1 MAKRP
6 RKRAAKTAGRPRKV
20 NQVLLNRMIELR
32 KQGFSCQEIAQKVER
47 SERTVRRYTRG
58 IRPQVAVVTKAKPV
72 DVLAACGKI
81 ILYGRDQLELTTQ
94 EVDFLFKK
102 VRKIFE
108 SRDPVTREWLA
119 ADSKARMDFLFNEV
133 LPPAMGEIKIRR
145 WIERFREQV
154 GDSGM
159 TDEEVRDESGQS
171 ADRLL
176 PQ

>member
-1 MAKRP
+1 MARQKP
-6 RKRAAKTAGRPRKV
+6 RQPPKAAGRPRKV

-32 KQGFSCQEIAQKVER
+32 KQGFSCQEIAQKVQR

-58 IRPQVAVVTKAKPV
+58 VHPQVALVTKAKPV

-102 VRKIFE
+102 LRKTFE
-108 SRDPVTREWLA
+108 SRDPLTREWLA
-119 ADSKARMDFLFNEV
+119 TDSKARTDFLFNDV
-133 LPPAMGEIKIRR
+133 LRSAMGEIKIRR
-145 WIERFREQV
+145 WIQRFREQV
-154 GDSGM
+154 GSEEM
-159 TDEEVRDESGQS
+159 MDEEGNEGGPS

-176 PQ
+176 PP